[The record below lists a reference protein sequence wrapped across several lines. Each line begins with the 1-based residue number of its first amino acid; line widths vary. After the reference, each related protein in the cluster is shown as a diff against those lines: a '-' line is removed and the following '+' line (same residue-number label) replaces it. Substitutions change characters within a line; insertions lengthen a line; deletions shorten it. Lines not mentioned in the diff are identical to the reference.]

1 MLTRGEKQ
9 KRHEDFV
16 SLRNNIRRIFHNGSY
31 FIYAEGV
38 NFIKK
43 HLLKK
48 ASVFFGGDEEK
59 AGCKQPLVHRERFLV
74 KRKLKRKKTIRE
86 NL

>member
-1 MLTRGEKQ
+1 MRSIF
-9 KRHEDFV
+9 H
-16 SLRNNIRRIFHNGSY
+16 IRSIFHNGSY

-48 ASVFFGGDEEK
+48 ASVFLVEMRRIELLSNVGYK
-59 AGCKQPLVHRERFLV
+59 PLSTRLV
-74 KRKLKRKKTIRE
+74 NRKV
-86 NL
+86 